1 MDIKDIIDKL
11 NNDDERATGI
21 LELTDLF
28 NNYNVMI
35 TDKDNEINNLKTS
48 NDKLRE
54 SNSKLLLRVTEK
66 YNIEN
71 EPQPEPELT
80 PEQELNSIL
89 QIIGE

>member
-35 TDKDNEINNLKTS
+35 NDKDNEINNLKTS

-71 EPQPEPELT
+71 ETHPEPELT

>member
-35 TDKDNEINNLKTS
+35 NDKDNEINNLKTS

-71 EPQPEPELT
+71 ETQPEPELT

>member
-35 TDKDNEINNLKTS
+35 NDKDNEINNLKTS

-71 EPQPEPELT
+71 ETQTEPELT